1 MRLSCV
7 SSRVVAAAV
16 VSYIGAAPIPDATI
30 RDVVPLIAVAATLAW
45 PRLMGRR
52 SSCAVTPVTPSEP
65 HAERERPSQVTTVE
79 RTEEDHVK

>member
-16 VSYIGAAPIPDATI
+16 VGYVGAAPIPDAAI

-45 PRLMGRR
+45 PRLKGRG
-52 SSCAVTPVTPSEP
+52 SSCATPVTPLEP
-65 HAERERPSQVTTVE
+65 HTERERSSQLTNVE
-79 RTEEDHVK
+79 RTEEHHVK